1 MQEDRTDVIHIS
13 RQALSLERLTYA
25 TIVLMSVLVVY
36 DGWGQLASFAGA
48 AVVIL
53 GPTLALAA
61 AEWVARSRA
70 GKGAHE
76 APARTRKA
84 PTPAS
89 YPVAPTAGPAW
100 PPGPWR
106 TSH

>member
-1 MQEDRTDVIHIS
+1 MERS
-13 RQALSLERLTYA
+13 WLE
-25 TIVLMSVLVVY
+25 TIQLLGLDLVL
-36 DGWGQLASFAGA
+36 
-48 AVVIL
+48 AV
-53 GPTLALAA
+53 TLALAA
-61 AEWVARSRA
+61 ADWFARRFV

-76 APARTRKA
+76 APARTRRTVA
-84 PTPAS
+84 PAS